1 MDLQTFTEL
10 ISTVGFPIAVCI
22 ALAIYVVWLTKVQK
36 EERAEQQAHSEEV
49 LAQVTKSVDN
59 NTNTLQ
65 RLLDKMG

>member
-1 MDLQTFTEL
+1 MDVQTFTQL

-22 ALAIYVVWLTKVQK
+22 ALAIYVVWQTKVQK
-36 EERAEQQAHSEEV
+36 EERAAQQAHSEEV